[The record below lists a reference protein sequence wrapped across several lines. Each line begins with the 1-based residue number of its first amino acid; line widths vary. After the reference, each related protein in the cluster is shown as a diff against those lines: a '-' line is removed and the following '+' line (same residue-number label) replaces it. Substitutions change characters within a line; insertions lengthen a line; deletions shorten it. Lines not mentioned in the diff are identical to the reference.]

1 MDVKLF
7 VLMVGILPKNVTE
20 FKLVQPPNE
29 LLPIVSTEAGI
40 VIFVKLVQ
48 PLKALLSM
56 PVIKLLR
63 TTVVKF
69 VLLIQADAGTVPA

>member
-48 PLKALLSM
+48 PLKAEFSM

-63 TTVVKF
+63 MTVDKF

>member
-1 MDVKLF
+1 
-7 VLMVGILPKNVTE
+7 MVGILPKNVTE

-29 LLPIVSTEAGI
+29 LLPIVSTEAGNK
-40 VIFVKLVQ
+40 IFVKLVQ
-48 PLKALLSM
+48 PLKAKVPM

-63 TTVVKF
+63 MTVVKF